1 MDGFI
6 VELPDEEDKACAL
19 EQFVQSLDFVNKNE
33 EFKLV
38 DLQRYLMCG
47 FGTACKV
54 RDALVALC
62 VIEMEEESPCKYRR
76 IKNKKLLFFSVG
88 YDIIKKHFR
97 SVL

>member
-1 MDGFI
+1 MEEFI
-6 VELPDEEDKACAL
+6 VELPNEEDKSCAL
-19 EQFVQSLDFVNKNE
+19 EQFLQSLDFVKNNE

-62 VIEMEEESPCKYRR
+62 IIEMVEEPSRKYKR
-76 IKNKKLLFFSVG
+76 IEK
-88 YDIIKKHFR
+88 
-97 SVL
+97 